1 MRNISKKAPIDTL
14 TLKQA
19 GHYDKIIKEN
29 IAAVIP
35 GLLVKVLHIEAV
47 EIVDIKQDIQH
58 TKERKPDLLQI
69 ITDSKGY
76 RYVLHIEFQVK
87 DDTEVPYRM
96 LEYKS
101 MLLRKF
107 KLPVKQFVIYLGEGI
122 SKVPPLLTDDNLWYA
137 YKIAPISMVDYH
149 EFINSDNPEEII
161 FAILGNFGGEQ
172 AETVVA
178 EIIDHLGEKAD
189 GLALQKFVTQLR
201 ILSNLRK
208 LQPTVDIIMEHLST
222 YFEIEKD
229 WFYIKGQRDA
239 EQKLREKEL
248 KIEQKLR
255 EKEQKLREKE
265 QKIIAKLILNTDL
278 TDELIAN
285 ITTCTLE
292 VVKNLREKLNK
303 K

>member
-1 MRNISKKAPIDTL
+1 MKKTPIDTL

-161 FAILGNFGGEQ
+161 FAILGQLWGRTSRNSCCRNNRPFGRKSRWFSL
-172 AETVVA
+172 AKICYSTT
-178 EIIDHLGEKAD
+178 HLI
-189 GLALQKFVTQLR
+189 KFT
-201 ILSNLRK
+201 
-208 LQPTVDIIMEHLST
+208 
-222 YFEIEKD
+222 
-229 WFYIKGQRDA
+229 
-239 EQKLREKEL
+239 
-248 KIEQKLR
+248 
-255 EKEQKLREKE
+255 
-265 QKIIAKLILNTDL
+265 
-278 TDELIAN
+278 
-285 ITTCTLE
+285 
-292 VVKNLREKLNK
+292 
-303 K
+303 

>member
-1 MRNISKKAPIDTL
+1 
-14 TLKQA
+14 
-19 GHYDKIIKEN
+19 
-29 IAAVIP
+29 
-35 GLLVKVLHIEAV
+35 
-47 EIVDIKQDIQH
+47 
-58 TKERKPDLLQI
+58 
-69 ITDSKGY
+69 
-76 RYVLHIEFQVK
+76 
-87 DDTEVPYRM
+87 
-96 LEYKS
+96 
-101 MLLRKF
+101 
-107 KLPVKQFVIYLGEGI
+107 
-122 SKVPPLLTDDNLWYA
+122 
-137 YKIAPISMVDYH
+137 MVDYH

-161 FAILGNFGGEQ
+161 FAIWGNFGGEQ

-239 EQKLREKEL
+239 EQKLRE
-248 KIEQKLR
+248 EQ
-255 EKEQKLREKE
+255 
-265 QKIIAKLILNTDL
+265 QKIVAKLILNTDL

-292 VVKNLREKLNK
+292 VVQNLREKLNK

>member
-1 MRNISKKAPIDTL
+1 MLFGATL
-14 TLKQA
+14 
-19 GHYDKIIKEN
+19 
-29 IAAVIP
+29 
-35 GLLVKVLHIEAV
+35 
-47 EIVDIKQDIQH
+47 
-58 TKERKPDLLQI
+58 
-69 ITDSKGY
+69 
-76 RYVLHIEFQVK
+76 
-87 DDTEVPYRM
+87 
-96 LEYKS
+96 
-101 MLLRKF
+101 
-107 KLPVKQFVIYLGEGI
+107 
-122 SKVPPLLTDDNLWYA
+122 
-137 YKIAPISMVDYH
+137 
-149 EFINSDNPEEII
+149 
-161 FAILGNFGGEQ
+161 GGEQ

-239 EQKLREKEL
+239 EQKLRE
-248 KIEQKLR
+248 EQ
-255 EKEQKLREKE
+255 
-265 QKIIAKLILNTDL
+265 QKIVAKLILNTDL

-292 VVKNLREKLNK
+292 VVQNLREKLNK

>member
-1 MRNISKKAPIDTL
+1 
-14 TLKQA
+14 
-19 GHYDKIIKEN
+19 
-29 IAAVIP
+29 
-35 GLLVKVLHIEAV
+35 
-47 EIVDIKQDIQH
+47 
-58 TKERKPDLLQI
+58 
-69 ITDSKGY
+69 
-76 RYVLHIEFQVK
+76 
-87 DDTEVPYRM
+87 
-96 LEYKS
+96 
-101 MLLRKF
+101 
-107 KLPVKQFVIYLGEGI
+107 
-122 SKVPPLLTDDNLWYA
+122 
-137 YKIAPISMVDYH
+137 MVDYH

-161 FAILGNFGGEQ
+161 FAIWGNFGGEQ

-178 EIIDHLGEKAD
+178 EIIDHLDEKAD

-239 EQKLREKEL
+239 EQKLRE
-248 KIEQKLR
+248 EQ
-255 EKEQKLREKE
+255 
-265 QKIIAKLILNTDL
+265 QKIVAKLILNTDL

-292 VVKNLREKLNK
+292 VVQNLREKLNK

>member
-1 MRNISKKAPIDTL
+1 
-14 TLKQA
+14 
-19 GHYDKIIKEN
+19 
-29 IAAVIP
+29 
-35 GLLVKVLHIEAV
+35 
-47 EIVDIKQDIQH
+47 
-58 TKERKPDLLQI
+58 
-69 ITDSKGY
+69 
-76 RYVLHIEFQVK
+76 
-87 DDTEVPYRM
+87 
-96 LEYKS
+96 
-101 MLLRKF
+101 
-107 KLPVKQFVIYLGEGI
+107 
-122 SKVPPLLTDDNLWYA
+122 
-137 YKIAPISMVDYH
+137 MVDYN

-161 FAILGNFGGEQ
+161 FAIWGNFGGEQ

-239 EQKLREKEL
+239 EQKLRE
-248 KIEQKLR
+248 EQ
-255 EKEQKLREKE
+255 
-265 QKIIAKLILNTDL
+265 QKIVAKLILNTDL

-292 VVKNLREKLNK
+292 VVQNLREKLNK

>member
-1 MRNISKKAPIDTL
+1 
-14 TLKQA
+14 
-19 GHYDKIIKEN
+19 
-29 IAAVIP
+29 
-35 GLLVKVLHIEAV
+35 
-47 EIVDIKQDIQH
+47 
-58 TKERKPDLLQI
+58 
-69 ITDSKGY
+69 
-76 RYVLHIEFQVK
+76 
-87 DDTEVPYRM
+87 
-96 LEYKS
+96 
-101 MLLRKF
+101 
-107 KLPVKQFVIYLGEGI
+107 
-122 SKVPPLLTDDNLWYA
+122 
-137 YKIAPISMVDYH
+137 MVDYH

-161 FAILGNFGGEQ
+161 FAIWGNFGGEQ